1 MTARKVYASPMVDD
15 NRPPVLVI
23 SAHSG
28 DFVWRAG
35 GALALYAER
44 GHDVRVVCLSY
55 GERGESQGLWKQE
68 GMTLERA
75 KEGRRAE
82 AEAAAAALGVDI
94 TFLDLGDYPL
104 RIDNTG
110 LDLIV
115 GQIRAAQPGILLTHV
130 ATDPYNRDHNAAHE
144 ATLLARQVAQ
154 AAGHDP
160 STRPIGAPQVLQF
173 EPHQPEQCGFAPDLL
188 LDITPVFER
197 KRKAM
202 ECMGAQS
209 HLVQYYTDLGLRRGV
224 QAVRNGGA
232 RTIVQAEAFQRV
244 FPVVGSEL
252 L

>member
-1 MTARKVYASPMVDD
+1 MADD
-15 NRPPVLVI
+15 KHPSVVVI

-44 GHDVRVVCLSY
+44 GHGVRIVCLSY

-68 GMTLERA
+68 DMTLEAA

-82 AEAAAAALGVDI
+82 AEAAAAALGATI

-104 RIDNTG
+104 RIDDAA
-110 LDLIV
+110 LDRIV
-115 GQIRAAQPGILLTHV
+115 AEMRTAQPEVLITHV
-130 ATDPYNRDHNAAHE
+130 AADPYNRDHNAAHE

-154 AAGHDP
+154 AAGHDR
-160 STRPIGAPQVLQF
+160 TTAPIGAPQVLQF
-173 EPHQPEQCGFAPDLL
+173 EPHQPEQCGFVPNLL
-188 LDITPVFER
+188 LDITPVFDR

-202 ECMGAQS
+202 ECMRAQS
-209 HLVQYYTDLGLRRGV
+209 HLVRYYTDLGLRRGV

-232 RTIVQAEAFQRV
+232 KSIVQAEAYQRV
-244 FPVVGSEL
+244 FPLVGDEL
-252 L
+252 R

>member
-1 MTARKVYASPMVDD
+1 MTDD
-15 NRPPVLVI
+15 KRSSVLVI

-44 GHDVRVVCLSY
+44 GHDVRIVCLSY

-68 GMTLERA
+68 GMTLEMA
-75 KEGRRAE
+75 KEARRAE
-82 AEAAAAALGVDI
+82 AEAAAEALGASI

-104 RIDNTG
+104 RIDDAG
-110 LDLIV
+110 LDRIV
-115 GQIRAAQPGILLTHV
+115 AEMRTAQPEALLTHV
-130 ATDPYNRDHNAAHE
+130 ASDPYNRDHNAAHE

-154 AAGHDP
+154 AAGHDR
-160 STRPIGAPQVLQF
+160 TTTPIGAPQVLQF
-173 EPHQPEQCGFAPDLL
+173 EPHQPEQCGFVPNLL
-188 LDITPVFER
+188 LDITPVFDR

-232 RTIVQAEAFQRV
+232 KSIVQAEAYQRL
-244 FPVVGSEL
+244 FPIVGDEL
-252 L
+252 R

>member
-1 MTARKVYASPMVDD
+1 MTDD
-15 NRPPVLVI
+15 KRSSVLVI

-44 GHDVRVVCLSY
+44 GHDVRIVCLSY

-75 KEGRRAE
+75 KEARRAE
-82 AEAAAAALGVDI
+82 AEAAAEALGASI

-104 RIDNTG
+104 RIDDAG
-110 LDLIV
+110 LDRIV
-115 GQIRAAQPGILLTHV
+115 AEMRAAQPEALLTHV
-130 ATDPYNRDHNAAHE
+130 ASDPYNRDHNAAHE

-154 AAGHDP
+154 AAGHDR
-160 STRPIGAPQVLQF
+160 TTTPIGAPQVLQF
-173 EPHQPEQCGFAPDLL
+173 EPHQPEQCGFVPNLL
-188 LDITPVFER
+188 LDITPVFDR

-232 RTIVQAEAFQRV
+232 KSIVQAEAYQRL
-244 FPVVGSEL
+244 FPIVGDEL
-252 L
+252 R

>member
-1 MTARKVYASPMVDD
+1 MADHDRRSILT
-15 NRPPVLVI
+15 I

-44 GHDVRVVCLSY
+44 GYEVRIVCLSY

-68 GMTLERA
+68 GMTLDKA
-75 KEGRRAE
+75 KAGRRGE
-82 AEAAAAALGVDI
+82 AEAAAEALGASI

-104 RIDNTG
+104 RIDGPG
-110 LDLIV
+110 LDRIV
-115 GQIRAAQPGILLTHV
+115 AEIRAAQPGVLLTHV
-130 ATDPYNRDHNAAHE
+130 ASDPYNRDHNAAHE

-154 AAGHDP
+154 AAGHDR
-160 STRPIGAPQVLQF
+160 SSAPIGAPQVLQF
-173 EPHQPEQCGFAPDLL
+173 EPHQPEQCGFVPNLL
-188 LDITPVFER
+188 LDITPVFDR

-209 HLVQYYTDLGLRRGV
+209 HLVRYYTDLGSRRGV

-232 RTIVQAEAFQRV
+232 KAIVQAEAYQRV
-244 FPVVGSEL
+244 FPIVGDEL
-252 L
+252 R

>member
-1 MTARKVYASPMVDD
+1 MAAAMADEK
-15 NRPPVLVI
+15 RPSVLVV

-44 GHDVRVVCLSY
+44 GYDVRIVCLSY
-55 GERGESQGLWKQE
+55 GERGESQGLWRQE
-68 GMTLERA
+68 GMTLEKA
-75 KEGRRAE
+75 KAGRRSE
-82 AEAAAAALGVDI
+82 AEAAAATLGAAI
-94 TFLDLGDYPL
+94 SFLDLGDYPL
-104 RIDNTG
+104 RIDDAG
-110 LDLIV
+110 LDRIV
-115 GQIRAAQPGILLTHV
+115 GAMRSAQPEVLLTHV
-130 ATDPYNRDHNAAHE
+130 ANDPYNRDHDAAHE

-154 AAGHDP
+154 AAGHDR
-160 STRPIGAPQVLQF
+160 STSPIGAPQVLQF
-173 EPHQPEQCGFAPDLL
+173 EPHQPEQCGFGPDLL
-188 LDITPVFER
+188 LDITPVFDR

-232 RTIVQAEAFQRV
+232 RSIVQAEAYQRV
-244 FPVVGSEL
+244 FPIVGDVL

>member
-1 MTARKVYASPMVDD
+1 MADEK
-15 NRPPVLVI
+15 RPSVLVV

-44 GHDVRVVCLSY
+44 GYDVRIVCLSY
-55 GERGESQGLWKQE
+55 DERGESQGLWRQE
-68 GMTLERA
+68 GMTLEKA

-82 AEAAAAALGVDI
+82 AEGAAEALGASI
-94 TFLDLGDYPL
+94 SFLDLGDYPL
-104 RIDNTG
+104 RIDDAG
-110 LDLIV
+110 LDRIV
-115 GQIRAAQPGILLTHV
+115 GAMRSARPELLLTHV
-130 ATDPYNRDHNAAHE
+130 ANDPYNRDHDAAHE

-154 AAGHDP
+154 AAGHDR
-160 STRPIGAPQVLQF
+160 STSPIGAPQVLQF
-173 EPHQPEQCGFAPDLL
+173 EPHQPEQCGFVPNLL
-188 LDITPVFER
+188 LDITPVFDR

-232 RTIVQAEAFQRV
+232 TSIVQAEAYQRV
-244 FPVVGSEL
+244 FPIVGDVL

>member
-1 MTARKVYASPMVDD
+1 MAATMPDQESPS
-15 NRPPVLVI
+15 VLVI

-35 GALALYAER
+35 GALALYADR
-44 GHDVRVVCLSY
+44 GYDVRIVCLSY

-68 GMTLERA
+68 GMTLEKA

-82 AEAAAAALGVDI
+82 AEAAAQALGASI
-94 TFLDLGDYPL
+94 SFLDLGDYPL
-104 RIDNTG
+104 RIEGAG
-110 LDLIV
+110 LDRIV
-115 GQIRAAQPGILLTHV
+115 AAMRSAQPEVVLTHV
-130 ATDPYNRDHNAAHE
+130 ANDPYNRDHNAAHE

-154 AAGHDP
+154 AAGHDR
-160 STRPIGAPQVLQF
+160 STSPIGAPQVLQF
-173 EPHQPEQCGFAPDLL
+173 EPHQPEQCGFAPNLL
-188 LDITPVFER
+188 LDITSAFDR

-232 RTIVQAEAFQRV
+232 RSIVQAEAYQRV
-244 FPVVGSEL
+244 FPLVGDVL
-252 L
+252 Q

>member
-1 MTARKVYASPMVDD
+1 MADD
-15 NRPPVLVI
+15 KRGSIQVI

-35 GALALYAER
+35 GALALYAE
-44 GHDVRVVCLSY
+44 GGYDVRIVCLSY
-55 GERGESQGLWKQE
+55 GERGESQGLWKQD
-68 GMTLERA
+68 GMTVKKA
-75 KEGRRAE
+75 KAGRRAE
-82 AEAAAAALGVDI
+82 AVAAAEALGADI

-104 RIDNTG
+104 RIDATAV
-110 LDLIV
+110 DRIV
-115 GQIRAAQPGILLTHV
+115 AEMRAAQPQVLLTHV
-130 ATDPYNRDHNAAHE
+130 ASDPYNRDHNAAHE

-160 STRPIGAPQVLQF
+160 GTTPIGAPQVLQF
-173 EPHQPEQCGFAPDLL
+173 EPHQPEQCGFVPNLL

-209 HLVQYYTDLGLRRGV
+209 HLMRYYTDLALRRGV
-224 QAVRNGGA
+224 QAVRNGG
-232 RTIVQAEAFQRV
+232 RRSIVQAEAYQRV
-244 FPVVGSEL
+244 FPVVGQEL

>member
-1 MTARKVYASPMVDD
+1 MADD
-15 NRPPVLVI
+15 KRPSVVVI

-44 GHDVRVVCLSY
+44 GNNVRIVCLSY

-68 GMTLERA
+68 GMTLEQA

-82 AEAAAAALGVDI
+82 AEAAAAALGASI

-104 RIDNTG
+104 RIDDAG
-110 LDLIV
+110 LDQIV
-115 GQIRAAQPGILLTHV
+115 DEMRAAQPEVLLTHV
-130 ATDPYNRDHNAAHE
+130 AADPYNRDHNAAHE

-154 AAGHDP
+154 AAGHDR
-160 STRPIGAPQVLQF
+160 TTAPIGAPQVLQF
-173 EPHQPEQCGFAPDLL
+173 EPHQPEQCGFVPNLL
-188 LDITPVFER
+188 LDITPVFDR

-202 ECMGAQS
+202 ECMRAQS

-232 RTIVQAEAFQRV
+232 QSIVQAEAYQRV
-244 FPVVGSEL
+244 FPLIGDEL
-252 L
+252 R